1 MKRFPWVALF
11 ALVALTS
18 GLAQTKKPGQPKKPN
33 ISALKGNL
41 NDIRAKKQKERG
53 KLKIVRGKIRVVKG
67 TLEEVNARIERIEDQ
82 LVDTKNRLT
91 SNQREQKKLGEE
103 LSVVTHD
110 LQIKIEE
117 ARHRIKVMRMRGE
130 GSFASALIGAKSVGD
145 LASRKF
151 LYERIAAKDHKLFT
165 DVKQLR
171 ESVVTK
177 KKRQDQLVQQVA
189 GLIVQQKNQQY
200 NLNETKEDQRALLA
214 QLREKEGDIKKVLA
228 QLDAEENQV
237 EATIAAFMRDT
248 KNTAGL
254 AKPTGRLLM
263 PVAGGRPGSGFGMRM
278 HPILHY
284 RRMHK
289 GVDIGARTGTPIRA
303 AADGVVISATTMR
316 GYGNVIIVGHGGN
329 ISTLYA
335 HCSRLLKS
343 PGTRVKMGETIALVG
358 STGLSTSPHVHF
370 EVHVSGKAV
379 NPSGWL

>member
-1 MKRFPWVALF
+1 MKRAAWL
-11 ALVALTS
+11 LVSFLLLVNVTS
-18 GLAQTKKPGQPKKPN
+18 AQTKKPGQPKKPN
-33 ISALKGNL
+33 ISSLKGDL
-41 NDIRAKKQKERG
+41 KDIRAKKREAKGR
-53 KLKIVRGKIRVVKG
+53 LNVVRTKIRVVKG
-67 TLEEVNARIERIEDQ
+67 TLEEVTTRIERIEVQ
-82 LVDTKNRLT
+82 LDDTRTRLAG
-91 SNQREQKKLGEE
+91 SQREQKKLGEE

-110 LQIKIEE
+110 LQIKTQE

-165 DVKQLR
+165 DVKELR
-171 ESVVTK
+171 EAVATK
-177 KKRQDQLVQQVA
+177 KRRQDQLVQQVA
-189 GLIVQQKNQQY
+189 GLIVQQKNQQHD
-200 NLNETKEDQRALLA
+200 LSETKEDQRALLV

-237 EATIAAFMRDT
+237 ESTIAAFMRDT
-248 KNTAGL
+248 TKTVGL
-254 AKPTGRLLM
+254 IKPSGRLLN
-263 PVAGGRPGSGFGMRM
+263 PVAGGRLGSGFGMRM

-289 GVDIGARTGTPIRA
+289 GVDIGARSGTAIRA

-335 HCSRLLKS
+335 HCSRLLRS
-343 PGTRVKMGETIALVG
+343 PGARVKRGETIALVG
-358 STGLSTSPHVHF
+358 STGLSTSPHCHF

-379 NPSGWL
+379 NPRDWL